1 MVTDWPGHVYP
12 HPHQIS
18 VTLFCAKSTQLFGFK
33 IDSLSFLFRTTC
45 PSPISSAETSAP
57 AGDAPL
63 MPHFS
68 PMRNGGKN
76 RQRRGLPPPCGIH
89 PAVLDVPA
97 FSSLRPLA
105 RRGHIDGMDILQN
118 VPVSLADSTS
128 IARALPWYATVPSC
142 RKPGSRR
149 RERRFSGVG
158 PDMETTRL

>member
-1 MVTDWPGHVYP
+1 MVTDWPGHVHP

-18 VTLFCAKSTQLFGFK
+18 VTCFCAKSTQLFGFK
-33 IDSLSFLFRTTC
+33 IHSLSFFIQDNLSFSDFIGRDQR
-45 PSPISSAETSAP
+45 PSRGRSA
-57 AGDAPL
+57 G
-63 MPHFS
+63 PHFS